1 MRAAKPWYR
10 RQNDTWYVCLR
21 GKQIPLAKGK
31 RSKREADE
39 AFHRLMV
46 VAAVDAGPPGHAAIS
61 VGVEK
66 GVGVSTA
73 VGVANDGR
81 SLEIAVLLD
90 QFLDWVQ
97 QNLDCYEWHRR
108 FIQEFA
114 NACGGLTVEEIKPI
128 HVTNWLAKKKSWG
141 PTTRNRVIGVVKQV
155 FNWGV
160 EQGLIESNPVVLLK
174 KPTAKQRER
183 ILTATERATIWESI
197 PDQAFRDFVL
207 ALEETGARP
216 GEIRAV
222 TAANVDVANGVWVLT
237 KHKTAKKTRRP
248 RVIYLTPAMRE
259 LTERLMSKHPEGP
272 LFRSKFGQ
280 PWSNNA
286 IRIRFRRL
294 REQFPEL
301 KDVVAYC
308 YRHTFATDGLVKGVP
323 IATVAEL
330 LGHRSTA
337 MIEEHYGHLAKER
350 TYLHQAALTVTQRKQ
365 DGCA

>member
-1 MRAAKPWYR
+1 MRTPKPWYR
-10 RQNDTWYVCLR
+10 RQTDTWYVCLR
-21 GKQIPLAKGK
+21 GKQVPLAKGK

-39 AFHRLMV
+39 AFHRLMAGVKLEPAPLTMAPSAGRQSLQV
-46 VAAVDAGPPGHAAIS
+46 V
-61 VGVEK
+61 
-66 GVGVSTA
+66 
-73 VGVANDGR
+73 
-81 SLEIAVLLD
+81 VLLD

-114 NACGGLTVEEIKPI
+114 DACGGLAVDEIKPI
-128 HVTNWLAKKKSWG
+128 HVTQWLSQKKTWG
-141 PTTRNRVIGVVKQV
+141 PTTRNRVIGEVKQV
-155 FNWGV
+155 FNWAV
-160 EQGLIESNPVVLLK
+160 EQGLIDSNPIKSLK
-174 KPTAKQRER
+174 KPAARRRER
-183 ILTATERATIWESI
+183 ILTADERARILASI
-197 PDQAFRDFVL
+197 RDAAFRDFVT

-222 TAANVDVANGVWVLT
+222 TAANVDLPNGVWVLMQ
-237 KHKTAKKTRRP
+237 HKTAKKTRRP

-259 LTERLMSKHPEGP
+259 LTARRMTQFPEGP
-272 LFRSKFGQ
+272 IFRNKYGQ